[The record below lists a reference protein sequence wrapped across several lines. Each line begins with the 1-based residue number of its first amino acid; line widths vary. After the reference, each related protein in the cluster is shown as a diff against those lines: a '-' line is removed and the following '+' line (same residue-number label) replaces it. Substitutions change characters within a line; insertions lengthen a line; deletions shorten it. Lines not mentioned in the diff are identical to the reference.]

1 MKKPGSERIGA
12 RRNRGSAIITVVVAM
27 LFVVAIGTSL
37 LFAAY
42 TGYRVTLT
50 ERGDKKN
57 FYSAAAAM
65 DEIRAGLQTA
75 VSDAIDE
82 AYTKTLA
89 GYANKSADAGEFETQ
104 AQFANNFY
112 TSFAKTSFRDSLK
125 RHTLFDAR
133 EPDYKISEYYTS
145 ALEFLAAPPTS
156 GGELEVTAA
165 NGAPLGTVIPY

>member
-1 MKKPGSERIGA
+1 MKKPGSEGIGA

-27 LFVVAIGTSL
+27 LFVVAIATSL

-82 AYTKTLA
+82 AYTKTMTE
-89 GYANKSADAGEFETQ
+89 YAKNVNDKKFDAQ
-104 AQFANNFY
+104 AQFADNFY
-112 TSFAKTSFRDSLK
+112 TSFAKTSFRDSVK
-125 RHTLFDAR
+125 TYTLFDAR
-133 EPDYKISEYYTS
+133 
-145 ALEFLAAPPTS
+145 
-156 GGELEVTAA
+156 
-165 NGAPLGTVIPY
+165 

>member
-75 VSDAIDE
+75 VSDAIDT
-82 AYTKTLA
+82 AYTKTLTT
-89 GYANKSADAGEFETQ
+89 YAAENVPGSTKDWQ
-104 AQFANNFY
+104 AEFANNFY
-112 TSFAKTSFRDSLK
+112 ISLAYTK
-125 RHTLFDAR
+125 LF
-133 EPDYKISEYYTS
+133 
-145 ALEFLAAPPTS
+145 
-156 GGELEVTAA
+156 
-165 NGAPLGTVIPY
+165 